1 MQNKLGFI
9 GCGNMANA
17 ILGGIIQHKLAGCE
31 DIMVYDVSAAAMQA
45 AQSKYHIQ
53 LAEDIDSLIAQC
65 DIVFLCV
72 KPGVVPTVLSQ
83 VKVPDKAFVSIAAGV
98 GYETLTKAL
107 SVPARFLR
115 IMPNTPLMVGQGM
128 SVFAQPWTLTDSEFA
143 LVQKI
148 FETLGNTLQLEEK
161 FLHAVTGI
169 SGSGPA
175 YCYLFL
181 EAMANAGVKNGLSFA
196 DSLQLAA
203 QTMIGSAQMV
213 QQLGQHPAALKD
225 NVCSPA
231 GTTIDAVASLEQSG
245 FRSSIIQA
253 VDICVEKSKRLS

>member
-17 ILGGIIQHKLAGCE
+17 ILGGIIQHKLAE
-31 DIMVYDVSAAAMQA
+31 SSDITVYDVSIAAMQV

-53 LAEDIDSLIAQC
+53 LAQDIDTLIAQC
-65 DIVFLCV
+65 DLIFLCV
-72 KPGVVPTVLSQ
+72 KPGVIPAVLSQ
-83 VKVPDKAFVSIAAGV
+83 IQTPDKAFVSIAAGV
-98 GYETLTKAL
+98 SYEILTH
-107 SVPARFLR
+107 SIQVPARFLR

-128 SVFAQPWTLTDSEFA
+128 SVFAKPWTLTDGEFA
-143 LVQKI
+143 FVQKI
-148 FETLGNTLQLEEK
+148 FDTLGHTLNLEEK

-175 YCYLFL
+175 YCYMFL

-196 DSLQLAA
+196 DSLHLAA

-213 QQLGQHPAALKD
+213 LQLGQHPASLKD
-225 NVCSPA
+225 SVCSPS
-231 GTTIDAVASLEQSG
+231 GTTIDAVASLEHSG
-245 FRSSIIQA
+245 FRSSIIEA
-253 VDICVEKSKRLS
+253 VDICVEKSKNLA